1 MDQIA
6 TTPQLARMQGLFDA
20 MKAAARTQPMV
31 DLATRQDRLARLRA
45 MVLAHESALVDAI
58 GRDFGH
64 RPAADTRILDIA
76 PVLNAIHHARRRLK
90 SWMRPRRRPVS
101 WLFQPAR
108 AWIKPR
114 PLGVVGVVAPW
125 NYPLYLALGPAVDA
139 LAAGNRVLIKPSE
152 LCPAFSDLLARIVAD
167 AFAPDELAVVTGG
180 PDLAARFCALPF
192 DHLVFTGS
200 TAVGRK
206 VAQAAAPNLT
216 PVTLELGGK
225 SPAIVTPDAD
235 PARAARSI
243 LFGKIINAGQT
254 CVAPDYVLA
263 PRDMLPDLVEALCH
277 RAREIL
283 GDGPCPTAI
292 ITERHHARLTGLLRD
307 LPPGTRVET
316 IGSDDPA
323 TRRMALRLVID
334 PAPDSALMREEIF
347 GPILPVLPVR
357 DMAQALDVVGR
368 GERPLAAYVLAR
380 SARAA
385 RAHLAPL
392 VAGGVT
398 LNGTILHLAQ
408 DELPF
413 GGVGASGMGAYHG
426 SAGFER
432 LSHMMP
438 VFDPGPV
445 NAFERMGPR
454 FGRMA
459 MAAYRLLQMR

>member
-1 MDQIA
+1 MDDLS
-6 TTPQLARMQGLFDA
+6 TPPDSVRLQGLFDA
-20 MKAAARTQPMV
+20 MRTAARARPVV
-31 DLATRQDRLARLRA
+31 DLATRLDRLTRLRA
-45 MVLAHESALVDAI
+45 MVLTHEQALVDAI

-76 PVLNAIHHARRRLK
+76 PLLNAIHHARRRLK

-108 AWIKPR
+108 AWIEPR

-167 AFAPDELAVVTGG
+167 SFAPDELAVVTGG

-225 SPAIVTPDAD
+225 SPAILAPDAD

-263 PRDMLPDLVEALCH
+263 PRDMLPALTDALH
-277 RAREIL
+277 GRARDIL

-292 ITERHHARLTGLLRD
+292 ISDRHHARLMGLLDD
-307 LPPGTRVET
+307 LPPGTRVQT
-316 IGSDDPA
+316 IGRDDPA

-347 GPILPVLPVR
+347 GPILPVLPV
-357 DMAQALDVVGR
+357 DDIAQALDFVAGR
-368 GERPLAAYVLAR
+368 DRPLAAYVFAR
-380 SARAA
+380 SSRAA

-398 LNGTILHLAQ
+398 IGGTILHLAQ

-432 LSHMMP
+432 FSHMMP

-459 MAAYRLLQMR
+459 MAAYRLLRMR